1 MTSPV
6 YKMGFIFFSGG
17 GGDFWEVVVGVHRP
31 PHLILALF
39 QSNIRVPPPGFMS
52 RKRTTF
58 DLMKVLTHVTRGQPL
73 NEDVFEVSVLRFI
86 IVSFKRFY
94 DEYLVGFFFTVC
106 WSLNFW
112 MIFSLPKCDANFCVF
127 GVGVCV
133 YTHWIK
139 ISLKLSLALFIS
151 PIFKRW

>member
-1 MTSPV
+1 
-6 YKMGFIFFSGG
+6 MGFIFFLGRWG

-39 QSNIRVPPPGFMS
+39 QSNIRVPPAEFMS

-58 DLMKVLTHVTRGQPL
+58 DLMMVLTHVKRGQPL
-73 NEDVFEVSVLRFI
+73 NEQVFEVSVLRFI

-106 WSLNFW
+106 
-112 MIFSLPKCDANFCVF
+112 
-127 GVGVCV
+127 
-133 YTHWIK
+133 
-139 ISLKLSLALFIS
+139 
-151 PIFKRW
+151 

>member
-1 MTSPV
+1 
-6 YKMGFIFFSGG
+6 MGFIFFSGGG

-31 PHLILALF
+31 PHLILALL

-58 DLMKVLTHVTRGQPL
+58 DLMMVLTHVTRGQPL
-73 NEDVFEVSVLRFI
+73 NEHAFEVSVLRFI

-106 WSLNFW
+106 
-112 MIFSLPKCDANFCVF
+112 
-127 GVGVCV
+127 
-133 YTHWIK
+133 
-139 ISLKLSLALFIS
+139 
-151 PIFKRW
+151 